1 MKHIISSILERIQS
15 QEPNPSKQLRVRLSG
30 FEDAVIYEATA
41 RALHQ
46 RYDRKIKVVT
56 CLSNEK
62 WQEFQARNEDRQNA
76 ALQSMRARG
85 WIAENHSL
93 THYRN
98 LPMQEAQLIVM
109 MGTEAVA
116 DQGGLNDCFYLDPLR
131 LEEELGERYHLVFP
145 CRAGKWERDE
155 AACIDRLCKDLF
167 ALVPKSLCKLSEQAD
182 NWANRWGNLDSA
194 QEFVERFYGDLPFW
208 GLCAQREKLPSV
220 SKIASPSAKKN
231 FLQKNFDFI
240 KRKAFQKMSQ
250 KKYLEYLDKIEQY
263 RTEDGAEYTDEWPL
277 WDKQSLPSYDKYA
290 AALRRYISGQDIE
303 ETRGLL
309 TGVEFSVTDAV
320 LNLKIPKPTPTPKP
334 KEQAIYGP
342 PLTAF
347 AQAVLTTL
355 CAEENCPFDELRLV
369 VKSVELADAVNP
381 LVPLDESAQLAEGWR
396 RVCWHTG
403 GIAEYLSRWGFE
415 YGGQGVSITLAH
427 DDGVDVF
434 DPQCARLNVNKG
446 LICVA
451 SASKKL
457 DKLTFEIQKRFQ
469 GKLLRPREKP
479 DTYEWR
485 FTLRDN
491 WAVAFSPLSG
501 LYAQWKEREFDSFVP
516 LFTTERFSDLMEA
529 KSEEEFLDILDES
542 AISGELDLT
551 SYFRKKRD
559 SSGTAKEWI
568 ARFSELGRCFMD
580 FCASLFSRGF
590 YADLNAMGD
599 SKTVKLVDAYIGL
612 GEEILRGGMTREAEW
627 VFEAFIYAFAIE
639 KDDYF
644 IRAFE
649 NPAACILTPF
659 HPAILEKLHDQTI
672 FLLDG
677 CKEWERN
684 RAGTSP
690 SFEQVRKAVQ
700 ELAGLSQI
708 REGVDV
714 FPEKRRAYFGVRRAY
729 ANYCL
734 YGREASDGNA
744 WMKSILQKEAVFD
757 DNFKDSVF
765 KEMNPA
771 AEMIGDVIAA
781 YIRALPNAADNLSLA
796 FINPNDFQ
804 PVIAA
809 VYQHIQEQKGKSAD
823 ESRRVQILLNILVPP
838 EDKGGRNY
846 LSYWANT
853 AFTQDENV
861 DVRIYL
867 NAWSTR
873 DDLQKLLPS
882 NLDFIFLMDVLKR
895 DSLRFIQDRSKGQ
908 GGIGECRFPIV
919 YKPSPV
925 IEGAKRRIELTQP
938 QFQAATV
945 HSQAVYYRDDYEM
958 HPEYQRKLVIREVSI
973 DQDRQELISALHRK
987 ANWVICADSGMD
999 GALLRNNAGNE
1010 FDIIGF
1016 STGRGPHGQYNVTIT
1031 ARKSI
1036 IYAVEERLKARLRQ
1050 LFHWNPAMIRNAA
1063 SLCMEQARKLDGVS
1077 LFSAINPND
1086 QNIRAFLAYLLS
1098 SLQMPDSE
1106 NENAL
1111 RTLIHLDSYRH
1122 WFSKN
1127 ALEQDYDNALMPDFL
1142 LIRAEIGESGK
1153 LILHASVIECKIAL
1167 YDDAYQIR
1175 EKAFQQIRAG
1185 IERLS
1190 EIFNPRSQ
1198 SVRRRYWFAQ
1208 LYRALAFSQITF
1220 YSDTAAHQEIAA
1232 AMRHILEGEFEIQWF
1247 GKSMCYWLDMPGD
1260 KEIVSVEPGEPPIE
1274 LHEIPQKKIQRL
1286 LLQNPSADVAFV
1298 RNSDMETE
1306 TDFPGDNFPDTA
1318 ERDAEQPQ
1326 SSDTPERDAKEP
1338 QSPDTAERDAKQ
1350 PQSSDTERTSPQ
1362 KPSSEL
1368 FRNSDAEGKPL
1379 SQIRVLIGKERN
1391 GNEVFWDFGHPQLP
1405 NRHVL
1410 ITGTSGQGKTY
1421 SIQVMLKALSENG
1434 VSSVIFDYTEGF
1446 RKDQLEKPFQTALG
1460 ERIQE
1465 RIIYATGVPINPFRR
1480 HEIEIS
1486 GVKMREKISDVSQRI
1501 ANIFAHVYDFKE
1513 QQFSAIYEACR
1524 MGIEQ
1529 YGDAMSMDNF
1539 KEKLSEVKNPAAKT
1553 VLSKMAPFLDSVEFA
1568 GNAEFDWGSVTQSHG
1583 TVTIFQLTNFVREV
1597 QVIITEL
1604 MLWDAW
1610 HYNKKYGDKT
1620 KPFVVVLDE
1629 AQNLS
1634 HKADSPSAMIL
1645 TEGRKFGWSAWFATQ
1660 SLKVLSDDE
1669 IVRLQQAS
1677 FKLYF
1682 KPTDD
1687 ELPRVAR
1694 QLDSTASVGG
1704 ALRLL
1709 RKGQAIVAGDRLRPD
1724 GSFGYVRPVITNI
1737 ASFEKRESYG
1747 GELERIFGTAPK

>member
-1 MKHIISSILERIQS
+1 MKYIISSILERIQS
-15 QEPNPSKQLRVRLSG
+15 QAPNPAKQLRVRLSG

-46 RYDRKIKVVT
+46 RYDREIKVVT
-56 CLSNEK
+56 CLSDEK
-62 WQEFQARNEDRQNA
+62 WREFQARNDDRQNA
-76 ALQSMRARG
+76 ALQSMRVRG

-98 LPMQEAQLIVM
+98 LPMQDAQLIVM

-131 LEEELGERYHLVFP
+131 LEEELEERYHLVFP
-145 CRAGKWERDE
+145 CRAGKWEQEE
-155 AACIDRLCKDLF
+155 ANCIDRLCKDLF

-182 NWANRWGNLDSA
+182 RWGDLDSA
-194 QEFVERFYGDLPFW
+194 REFVEKFYEDLPFW
-208 GLCAQREKLPSV
+208 GLCVQREKLPSV
-220 SKIASPSAKKN
+220 SKIASPSSKKN

-250 KKYLEYLDKIEQY
+250 KKYLEYLGKMEQY
-263 RTEDGAEYTDEWPL
+263 RTEDGAEYADDWPS
-277 WDKQSLPSYDKYA
+277 WDKQSLPSYDQYA

-303 ETRGLL
+303 ETRNLL
-309 TGVEFSVTDAV
+309 TGAEFSVTDAV
-320 LNLKIPKPTPTPKP
+320 LNLKVVAPKPPKKP
-334 KEQAIYGP
+334 KEQAVYGP

-347 AQAVLTTL
+347 AQAVLTAL
-355 CAEENCPFDELRLV
+355 CAEEDCPFDELRIV

-381 LVPLDESAQLAEGWR
+381 LVPLDESVQLAEGWR

-403 GIAEYLSRWGFE
+403 GVAEILSRWGFE
-415 YGGQGVSITLAH
+415 YAGQEISITLAR
-427 DDGVDVF
+427 DVF
-434 DPQCARLNVNKG
+434 DPQCARRNVNQG
-446 LICVA
+446 LVCVA

-457 DKLTFEIQKRFQ
+457 DKLTFEMQKRFQ
-469 GKLLRPREKP
+469 GELLRPREKR

-491 WAVAFSPLSG
+491 WAVAFSPLNA
-501 LYAQWKEREFDSFVP
+501 LYTQWKEREFDSFVP
-516 LFTTERFSDLMEA
+516 LFTAERFSDWMEA

-542 AISGELDLT
+542 VISGELDIT
-551 SYFRKKRD
+551 SYFGGKCA
-559 SSGTAKEWI
+559 SSEKAKEWI

-590 YADLNAMGD
+590 YADLNDVGD
-599 SKTVKLVDAYIGL
+599 SKTVKLIDAYIGL
-612 GEEILRGGMTREAEW
+612 GEEILRGGMTQEIEW
-627 VFEAFIYAFAIE
+627 VFEAFLYAFAIE
-639 KDDYF
+639 KDDAC

-649 NPAACILTPF
+649 NPAACILPPF

-677 CKEWERN
+677 CKEWERDH
-684 RAGTSP
+684 AGASP
-690 SFEQVRKAVQ
+690 SFEQVRKATQ

-708 REGVDV
+708 REGVDI
-714 FPEKRRAYFGVRRAY
+714 FPEKHRVYFGVRRAY

-809 VYQHIQEQKGKSAD
+809 VYRHIQRQKGKSAD

-873 DDLQKLLPS
+873 DDLEKLLPS
-882 NLDFIFLMDVLKR
+882 NLDFIFLMDVLKQ
-895 DSLRFIQDRSKGQ
+895 DSLRFIQDRSDGQ
-908 GGIGECRFPIV
+908 GGIGDCRFPIV

-938 QFQAATV
+938 QFKAATI

-987 ANWVICADSGMD
+987 ANWVVCADSGMD
-999 GALLRNNAGNE
+999 GALLRNRAGNE
-1010 FDIIGF
+1010 FQIIGF

-1031 ARKSI
+1031 ARQSI
-1036 IYAVEERLKARLRQ
+1036 IYAVAERLKARLRQ
-1050 LFHWNPAMIRNAA
+1050 LFHWEPAMIQNAA

-1098 SLQMPDSE
+1098 SLQMADSE
-1106 NENAL
+1106 NETAL
-1111 RTLIHLDSYRH
+1111 RTLVHLDSYRH

-1127 ALEQDYDNALMPDFL
+1127 ALEQDDNSAVMPDFL
-1142 LIRAEIGESGK
+1142 LIRAEIGEGGK
-1153 LILHASVIECKIAL
+1153 LILHACVIECKIAL
-1167 YDDAYQIR
+1167 YNDAYQIR
-1175 EKAFQQIRAG
+1175 EKALQQIRAG
-1185 IERLS
+1185 LERLS
-1190 EIFNPRSQ
+1190 EIFDPRSR

-1220 YSDTAAHQEIAA
+1220 YSHTAAYQEIAA

-1247 GKSMCYWLDMPGD
+1247 GKGMCYWLDMPGD
-1260 KEIVSVEPGEPPIE
+1260 EEIVSAEPGEPPIE

-1286 LLQNPSADVAFV
+1286 LLRNPSADVAFV
-1298 RNSDMETE
+1298 RNSDA
-1306 TDFPGDNFPDTA
+1306 DFSGDNPERGA
-1318 ERDAEQPQ
+1318 ERPELLDMAEYGAEEPESPDMAQQSEMSESETIPPQQPEPETVPPQQSEPFRTPDAE
-1326 SSDTPERDAKEP
+1326 R
-1338 QSPDTAERDAKQ
+1338 
-1350 PQSSDTERTSPQ
+1350 
-1362 KPSSEL
+1362 
-1368 FRNSDAEGKPL
+1368 KPL
-1379 SQIRVLIGKERN
+1379 SQIRVLVGKDN
-1391 GNEVFWDFGHPQLP
+1391 AGNEVFWDFGHPQLP
-1405 NRHVL
+1405 NRHLL

-1421 SIQVMLKALSENG
+1421 SIQVMLRELSENG

-1446 RKDQLEKPFQTALG
+1446 RKDQLEKPFRSALG

-1465 RIIYATGVPINPFRR
+1465 RIIYAAGVPINPFRR

-1486 GVKMREKISDVSQRI
+1486 GVKMREKISDVAQRI

-1524 MGIEQ
+1524 MGMER
-1529 YGDAMSMDNF
+1529 YGDAMSMGGF
-1539 KEKLSEVKNPAAKT
+1539 KEKLAEVKNPAAKT

-1568 GNAEFDWGSVTQSHG
+1568 GDAEFDWGKVTQSHG

-1694 QLDSTASVGG
+1694 QLDGA

-1709 RKGQAIVAGDRLRPD
+1709 RKGQAIAAGDRLRPD

-1737 ASFEKRESYG
+1737 ASFEERESYG
-1747 GELERIFGTAPK
+1747 KE